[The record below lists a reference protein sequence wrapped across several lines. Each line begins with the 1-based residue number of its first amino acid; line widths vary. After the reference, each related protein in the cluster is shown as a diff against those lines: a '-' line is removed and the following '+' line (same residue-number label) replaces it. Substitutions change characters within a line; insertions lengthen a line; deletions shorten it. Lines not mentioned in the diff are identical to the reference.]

1 MTDAQQAN
9 GNQPESQNQAEATAQ
24 PHNKRVT
31 KWVAIVI
38 AIVAVAIIAAVAVF
52 GTRAYS
58 ASQYDSAV
66 AACAAAS
73 EDVRNAT
80 NDYNNLVNGD
90 AAEAAALTKADV
102 SDASALDALSK
113 ELTVEP
119 PTYEGC
125 VADDTK
131 GYQAATRKLEQQV
144 TWYHEHTTSLQKAV
158 DAVNAVKK

>member
-9 GNQPESQNQAEATAQ
+9 GNQHESQNQAEATAQ

-38 AIVAVAIIAAVAVF
+38 AIVAVAIIAAVA
-52 GTRAYS
+52 
-58 ASQYDSAV
+58 
-66 AACAAAS
+66 ACAAAS

-90 AAEAAALTKADV
+90 AAEAAALTEAGV

-113 ELTVEP
+113 ELTVEL

-131 GYQAATRKLEQQV
+131 GYQAATKKLEQQV

>member
-113 ELTVEP
+113 ELADVRRLRGRRHQGLPGRDQETRTAGHVVP
-119 PTYEGC
+119 RAHHVAAEGC
-125 VADDTK
+125 
-131 GYQAATRKLEQQV
+131 
-144 TWYHEHTTSLQKAV
+144 
-158 DAVNAVKK
+158 

>member
-1 MTDAQQAN
+1 M
-9 GNQPESQNQAEATAQ
+9 
-24 PHNKRVT
+24 
-31 KWVAIVI
+31 
-38 AIVAVAIIAAVAVF
+38 
-52 GTRAYS
+52 
-58 ASQYDSAV
+58 
-66 AACAAAS
+66 
-73 EDVRNAT
+73 
-80 NDYNNLVNGD
+80 

-113 ELTVEP
+113 ELTVEL

-131 GYQAATRKLEQQV
+131 GYQAATKKLEQQV